1 MPDAT
6 YDAVIVG
13 GGHHATIVACYLQ
26 RAGLKTAMFERWHEM
41 GGGACGEELPLPGFI
56 QNVCAHFTRF
66 YGNPAYADFNL
77 RDYGLIYKFP
87 EEDEAWIY
95 PDGRYILGRAI
106 YEVVDPFTGKSQFSE
121 KNAQH
126 NIDQIARFSKRD
138 AGMVEDVIEKFHG
151 KWNAAFGKY
160 RYTGPDDWGEK
171 DPLEE
176 LCDDPKYR
184 YDPRWLTMTVGELAT
199 EMFESPEM
207 QTFYMRA
214 MQTSNGLMPDD
225 VPGPYWHIHV
235 LGLTLSLHA
244 AAIVQ
249 GGTHTITHALLRAFE
264 DWGGEFFVLNEVEKI
279 LVKDGKAVGIK
290 LKDGTEIG
298 ARVVISDLS
307 IDLTLEALGREN
319 VPSDLYDKVMKL
331 KDEAYER
338 TQLLWGNV
346 ALLEP
351 PEYPQAKELGMV
363 PRLYFGEADPE
374 YFLSGRYKKE
384 RWDMGIANKLY
395 LLVAPD
401 SMWDPTRCPAG
412 RYTALVEEFTCPWNH
427 FSEKDWL
434 RMKRD
439 IVGRMLTEWRKYAP
453 NVTRDSFIEA
463 WIATPDDVVNRNP
476 CMPGGGWGA
485 LDAPYERSGRLR
497 PIPELSDYRM
507 PVKNLYLCSS
517 AAHSA
522 HGIGRGSSYICY
534 KAIVKDLGEEL
545 GMTYKPWEEAGR
557 PF

>member
-138 AGMVEDVIEKFHG
+138 AGMVEDVIEKFRG

-171 DPLEE
+171 DPLEG

-184 YDPRWLTMTVGELAT
+184 YDPRWLTMTVGDLAT

-207 QTFYMRA
+207 QTFYMRY
-214 MQTSNGLMPDD
+214 S
-225 VPGPYWHIHV
+225 
-235 LGLTLSLHA
+235 
-244 AAIVQ
+244 
-249 GGTHTITHALLRAFE
+249 
-264 DWGGEFFVLNEVEKI
+264 
-279 LVKDGKAVGIK
+279 
-290 LKDGTEIG
+290 
-298 ARVVISDLS
+298 
-307 IDLTLEALGREN
+307 
-319 VPSDLYDKVMKL
+319 
-331 KDEAYER
+331 
-338 TQLLWGNV
+338 
-346 ALLEP
+346 
-351 PEYPQAKELGMV
+351 
-363 PRLYFGEADPE
+363 
-374 YFLSGRYKKE
+374 
-384 RWDMGIANKLY
+384 
-395 LLVAPD
+395 
-401 SMWDPTRCPAG
+401 
-412 RYTALVEEFTCPWNH
+412 
-427 FSEKDWL
+427 
-434 RMKRD
+434 
-439 IVGRMLTEWRKYAP
+439 
-453 NVTRDSFIEA
+453 
-463 WIATPDDVVNRNP
+463 
-476 CMPGGGWGA
+476 PGGYPHHNA
-485 LDAPYERSGRLR
+485 
-497 PIPELSDYRM
+497 
-507 PVKNLYLCSS
+507 CSTP
-517 AAHSA
+517 
-522 HGIGRGSSYICY
+522 GFRG
-534 KAIVKDLGEEL
+534 LG
-545 GMTYKPWEEAGR
+545 G
-557 PF
+557 